1 MTTIDSFLQ
10 KRRMREHH
18 YGIIMII
25 TAYILSMLMLLLGSD
40 FINGVKFSAAGV
52 EKIEEETEESDI
64 SPMLGYSYYSNS
76 RYILHEELLNPY
88 KLKDYAAGAENEPLA
103 VEEEQNI
110 NTLWFLGT
118 EMNDE
123 QFDRL
128 MLEAGDILEQVAAK
142 REKLAENED
151 KAKEAVKA
159 AAKAKEEVKE
169 DKETVYTVKVASYN
183 KVITVTEEDVK
194 MLERITQAEASGED
208 IKGKILIVNVILNR
222 VASDKFPNTIKKVI
236 FQKND
241 DGDYQFSPVKSG
253 KYWKVKV
260 TQETKKAVLRA
271 LEGEDYSKGALYFM
285 ARKYAKP
292 KNAKWFDDN
301 LQRLFKHGGHE
312 FFK

>member
-25 TAYILSMLMLLLGSD
+25 TAFILSMLMLLLGSD
-40 FINGVKFSAAGV
+40 LINGVKFIAAGV

-64 SPMLGYSYYSNS
+64 SPILDYSNYSNS

-88 KLKDYAAGAENEPLA
+88 KIKDYVAGAKTEP
-103 VEEEQNI
+103 VTGEEEQHI

-118 EMNDE
+118 EMNDK

-128 MLEAGDILEQVAAK
+128 MMEAGEILEQVAAK
-142 REKLAENED
+142 KESLAKSESN
-151 KAKEAVKA
+151 AKESVEVASI
-159 AAKAKEEVKE
+159 AKEEVKQS
-169 DKETVYTVKVASYN
+169 KEKVYTVKVASYN
-183 KVITVTEEDVK
+183 KTISVTEEDVK
-194 MLERITQAEASGED
+194 MLERITQAEAAGED
-208 IKGKILIVNVILNR
+208 MKGKILIVNVILNR
-222 VASDKFPNTIKKVI
+222 VASDKFPDTIKKVI

-260 TQETKKAVLRA
+260 TQETKKAVQRA

-292 KNAKWFDDN
+292 KNAKWFDEN

>member
-1 MTTIDSFLQ
+1 MTSFDSFLQ
-10 KRRMREHH
+10 KRRVREHH

-25 TAYILSMLMLLLGSD
+25 TAYILSMLMLLIGSD
-40 FINGVKFSAAGV
+40 LINGVKFSAAGV
-52 EKIEEETEESDI
+52 EKAEEETEESDI

-76 RYILHEELLNPY
+76 TYILHDELLNPY
-88 KLKDYAAGAENEPLA
+88 KIKDYAAGADSGPLV
-103 VEEEQNI
+103 VEEEQEI
-110 NTLWFLGT
+110 NTLWLLGT

-128 MLEAGDILEQVAAK
+128 MLEAGEILEHIAAK
-142 REKLAENED
+142 KERLAKSEA
-151 KAKEAVKA
+151 KAKELVEA
-159 AAKAKEEVKE
+159 AAKAKEEAKE
-169 DKETVYTVKVASYN
+169 DKEKVYTVKVASYN
-183 KVITVTEEDVK
+183 KAITVTEEDVK
-194 MLERITQAEASGED
+194 MLERITQAEAAGED
-208 IKGKILIVNVILNR
+208 MKGKILIVNVILNR
-222 VASDKFPNTIKKVI
+222 VASEEFPDTVKKVI

-260 TQETKKAVLRA
+260 TQETKKAVQRA

-285 ARKYAKP
+285 ARKYAKT
-292 KNAKWFDDN
+292 KNAKWFDEN